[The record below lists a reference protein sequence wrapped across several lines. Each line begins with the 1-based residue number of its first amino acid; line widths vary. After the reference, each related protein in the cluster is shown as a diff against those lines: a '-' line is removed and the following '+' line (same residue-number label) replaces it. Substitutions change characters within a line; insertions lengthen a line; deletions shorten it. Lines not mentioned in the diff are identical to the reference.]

1 MKDRSQQID
10 RYLDGNLDADE
21 IKELF
26 AWLAESPQNAE
37 VFARQSLLDQH
48 LTTLLD
54 GGFVKPLETP
64 LEESSKPETVQI
76 NVRSWRRSQRLVW
89 AGGLAAA
96 CLIIFLSLIALIRSQ
111 EVADLENELDLA
123 RRDAAPTE
131 TEESTII
138 NIYAREHQD
147 VVARNASLS
156 PAQPEPM
163 QMRVNQ
169 DDILYYERLDD
180 QPETMHPGIIV
191 RRPSYQAQINT
202 SQIPAISN
210 GHTLTLSEARDT
222 IDFDLVSPSWLLP
235 CYRLDQIR
243 LIEGRDAL
251 HLLYTNGINSIS
263 LFEQSLDGQRR
274 LSHHDFREY
283 AVYNNAEQEGVTIL
297 AWRDNALS
305 YVLIGNTELSQLMD
319 VAQSIKATK

>member
-1 MKDRSQQID
+1 MKDPSQQID
-10 RYLDGNLDADE
+10 RYLDGNLDANE

-37 VFARQSLLDQH
+37 LFAGQNLLDQH

-54 GGFVKPLETP
+54 SFVEPLETA
-64 LEESSKPETVQI
+64 LEESTEPETIRI
-76 NVRSWRRSQRLVW
+76 NVRSRHRFQRLAW

-96 CLIIFLSLIALIRSQ
+96 CLIIFSLVTALTQSKK
-111 EVADLENELDLA
+111 EVADLKHELDSA

-147 VVARNASLS
+147 VVTQHASLS
-156 PAQPEPM
+156 QAQPEPM
-163 QMRVNQ
+163 QMRANQ

-180 QPETMHPGIIV
+180 QPEFMHPGFIV
-191 RRPSYQAQINT
+191 RGPSYQAQIST
-202 SQIPAISN
+202 SQTPAISN
-210 GHTLTLSEARDT
+210 GHTLTLSKARNT

-251 HLLYTNGINSIS
+251 QLLYTDGINSIS

-274 LSHHDFREY
+274 LSHQDFREY
-283 AVYNNAEQEGVTIL
+283 AVYDNTEQEGVTIL
-297 AWRDNALS
+297 AWRDNTLS
-305 YVLIGNTELSQLMD
+305 YVLIGKMELSQLMD
-319 VAQSIKATK
+319 MAQSISNGK